1 MGVQFAARNGRALRR
16 GLMSGVSLAVMLG
29 AVMSVGALNN
39 AQAAEP
45 AAAAAAERQVA
56 FDIAA
61 QDLNAALLTFARTA
75 GLQLAYDSQWVAGK
89 RSAPL
94 SGTLTV
100 SQGLSR
106 LLSGTGLTF
115 RYTGTDS
122 VALDKL
128 PESSGALTLDPVA
141 VEGRTPA
148 PAQAQLGDPPPAY
161 AGGQVARGGKVGML
175 GNRDFMDTPFSTTAY
190 TAETIKNS
198 QARTLAQVLE
208 NDPSV
213 RFTTSG
219 GHINEAFTIRGFN
232 LGSAELAL
240 NGMYGM
246 APEGHVPTEF
256 LERVEVLRGPN
267 ALLNGMSPGGTVA
280 GAINLVPKRA
290 TDKPVNDV
298 TVDFTSGS
306 QLGTHVDVGR
316 RFGTDGRVG
325 IRVNGVLRD
334 GETGVDEQEKK
345 RAFGTIAADY
355 RGEDLRLNLD
365 AYSLREDYS
374 GGSSFMAQMTGTS
387 VPDAPDS
394 TTNLFKG
401 TYSSQEANA
410 GMLRGEYDITRN
422 LTAFAG
428 IGNAISRS
436 AGYTNS
442 THASKVLANGNF
454 TGQTTNRRGYTE
466 TMTTEGGLRG
476 RFRTGEIGHEVVTSA
491 SYLEQDTGN
500 AFFRSTT
507 YASNIYNPTTA
518 VLAKV
523 PGNTTPVSF
532 LSLTSYAVADTV
544 SALDDRLQV
553 TLGARHQSVHSKS
566 YSGAKESANYE
577 DNAVTPAVGVV
588 VKPLENLSLY
598 GNYIEG
604 LTKGSTV
611 TDTNA
616 ANYGETFKPFVS
628 TQREVGVKW
637 DAGKFANTLSLFQIS
652 QMNLSSNSTTKVYME
667 AEQRNRGV
675 EWSTFGE
682 LAEGLRVLGGITY
695 TEAEIKSSANKAIVG
710 NNAYGVPKWQGNV
723 GAEWDPWLVPGLTM
737 EGRAVYTGQQ
747 YVNSTNTLK
756 IPEWWRF
763 DLGARY
769 TMAVNDTNLTL
780 RGYVVNLLDKDYWAG
795 SFSDGMVT
803 LSEPRTFMVSV
814 TVGL

>member
-1 MGVQFAARNGRALRR
+1 MGVELVDRNTRVLRR
-16 GLMSGVSLAVMLG
+16 GLRSGASLAALLTAAMVLG
-29 AVMSVGALNN
+29 QPGA
-39 AQAAEP
+39 AHAAEP
-45 AAAAAAERQVA
+45 ATAAAERQIA

-61 QDLNAALLTFARTA
+61 QDLNAALLSFARA
-75 GLQLAYDSQWVAGK
+75 ANLQLAYDADWVKGK
-89 RSAPL
+89 RSTAV
-94 SGTLTV
+94 SGTLTAP
-100 SQGLSR
+100 QGLGR

-115 RYTGTDS
+115 HFTGAGS
-122 VALDKL
+122 VALDRL
-128 PESSGALTLDPVA
+128 PEAADALTLDPVA

-161 AGGQVARGGKVGML
+161 AGGQVARGGRVGML

-190 TAETIKNS
+190 TADTIKNS
-198 QARTLAQVLE
+198 QSRTLAQVLQA
-208 NDPSV
+208 DPSV

-290 TDKPVNDV
+290 TDTPV
-298 TVDFTSGS
+298 TEITGDFTSGA
-306 QLGTHVDVGR
+306 QLGTHIDVGR

-325 IRVNGVLRD
+325 VRVNGVLRD

-374 GGSSFMAQMTGTS
+374 GGSSFMAQMTGAA

-410 GMLRGEYDITRN
+410 AMLRAEYDITRD

-428 IGNAISRS
+428 IGTAASRS

-442 THASKVLANGNF
+442 THASRVLANGNF
-454 TGQTTNRRGYTE
+454 TGQTTNRRGYTD

-476 RFRTGEIGHEVVTSA
+476 RFKTGDVGHEVVASA

-500 AFFRSTT
+500 AFFRSRT

-518 VLAKV
+518 ILAQV
-523 PGNTTPVSF
+523 PGENSPLSF
-532 LSLTSYAVADTV
+532 LSLTSYALADTV
-544 SALDDRLQV
+544 SAFDDRLQV
-553 TLGARHQSVHSKS
+553 TLGARRQSVHSKS
-566 YSGAKESANYE
+566 FSNAKESANYE
-577 DNAVTPAVGVV
+577 ESAITPAIGVV
-588 VKPLENLSLY
+588 VKPAENVSVY
-598 GNYIEG
+598 ANYIEG

-616 ANYGETFKPFVS
+616 ANYGQTFEPFVS

-652 QMNLSSNSTTKVYME
+652 QMNLSSNTTTRVYME

-682 LAEGLRVLGGITY
+682 LTDGVRILGGVTY
-695 TEAEIKSSANKAIVG
+695 TEAEYQSSAN
-710 NNAYGVPKWQGNV
+710 NAVIGKNAFGVPQWQGNV
-723 GAEWDPWLVPGLTM
+723 GAEWDPAPLPGITL

-747 YVNSTNTLK
+747 YVNSTNTLA

-769 TMAVNDTNLTL
+769 TVPVNDTTLTL
-780 RGYVVNLLDKDYWAG
+780 RGYVVNLLDHDYWAG

-803 LSEPRTFMVSV
+803 LSEPRTFMFSA